1 MAKIKRVPQK
11 RITDEIKHQILQL
24 FYKSND
30 NKSKSIMAILG
41 ISYSSV
47 IDTINNHCDGKI
59 EFKTDY
65 YVYHSKMNYDE
76 V

>member
-24 FYKSND
+24 FY
-30 NKSKSIMAILG
+30 KSKSIMAILG